1 MQRHSPSTNLYSML
15 ISVQKKLNDTSAK
28 YWSVLEILNW
38 LNEGQLYVARKAKCL
53 EKEVAVTTTEGTR
66 EYDLKTTTNPFADIM
81 DISESGVNF
90 DVNGTDNQE
99 LEYKPIWALNK
110 EFQGWRSVANSIPQ
124 YYYYKKASKT
134 IGLYP
139 EPNASNAGLYLH
151 INGYYKPKVL
161 IAGTASSGST
171 TTLVMPAGTSTLPYP
186 NPVDDYY
193 NNLYVEI
200 YSGTGA
206 GQKLKITDYTA
217 SLRTLTFATATSP
230 DSSSTF
236 GLCPEIEEEAQ
247 NLMYLWAMAKALE
260 KGSSRVALS
269 DRYFKQFFD
278 GLSLFMGETVEA
290 DSEILIKDSYR

>member
-66 EYDLKTTTNPFADIM
+66 EYDLKTTTNPFSDIM